1 MFQFSESF
9 ESVAYTCRKTRDLAF
24 TLHSTA
30 WVNAVTHTVKIVIY
44 MTYLYKMLN
53 MFEKFIYT

>member
-1 MFQFSESF
+1 
-9 ESVAYTCRKTRDLAF
+9 
-24 TLHSTA
+24 
-30 WVNAVTHTVKIVIY
+30 